1 MFINMEVFTPVN
13 AAVGGALIGL
23 SASLMLLLHGKVA
36 GISGILGR
44 LFKIGE
50 SDKSNSFIF
59 VSGLLSGGVLLRFF
73 YPEAFNFQGTP
84 DYLNLVFAGVLV
96 GYGTQ
101 LGTGCTSGHGV
112 CGLSRL
118 SKRSFV
124 ATLCFMAFG
133 FLTASGLTLLL
144 G

>member
-1 MFINMEVFTPVN
+1 MFINMDVFTPVD

-23 SASLMLLLHGKVA
+23 SASLMLLLHGKIA

-44 LFKIGE
+44 LFKTGDG
-50 SDKSNSFIF
+50 DKTNSLIF

-84 DYLNLVFAGVLV
+84 DHLNLVFAGLLV

-118 SKRSFV
+118 SKRSLV

-133 FLTASGLTLLL
+133 FFTASGLSLLL